1 MKKKFVLLLVV
12 LVIFVGC
19 NNANTSAN
27 KESVSTHQNGF
38 VPPKDGKITK
48 EQADR
53 YINLAVKLESF
64 ILSQTASID
73 SFCKANNI
81 KKEDIAYFTDTS
93 YVKKHPNIIKEWA
106 IFNRRVDEKMKEI
119 YKECNM
125 SEKEFEWVGG
135 ALIDPKNK
143 DIQKY
148 VEKRITEIKKGQKD
162 EGKNS

>member
-1 MKKKFVLLLVV
+1 MKRKFILLLII
-12 LVIFVGC
+12 LSLFIGC
-19 NNANTSAN
+19 NNSNTSSDKGSA
-27 KESVSTHQNGF
+27 STHQNEF

-64 ILSQTASID
+64 ILSQKESID
-73 SFCKANNI
+73 SFCKANNV

-93 YVKKHPNIIKEWA
+93 YVKKHPDVIKEWA

-148 VEKRITEIKKGQKD
+148 VEKRITEIK
-162 EGKNS
+162 EGKKNEGKSN